1 MQKKPR
7 PTLHPPYA
15 WTSVCPWRSASH
27 GHIWYLLEDILAFD
41 MLTEEWMTIYQNR
54 PPTATYTRITALDQ
68 YVNQGS
74 KPESWHHIA
83 DMCDTVRN
91 HGYLQFLVGE
101 VSIFTRNNE
110 TLACDKNGKWSV
122 LLQSYC
128 YNCIH
133 YKPTLYSWEFGER
146 GQVNSFWH

>member
-1 MQKKPR
+1 MPKKPR
-7 PTLHPPYA
+7 PTLHPQYA
-15 WTSVCPWRSASH
+15 WTSVCPWRSALH
-27 GHIWYLLEDILAFD
+27 CRIWYLLEDILAFD

-54 PPTATYTRITALDQ
+54 PPTATYTHITTLDQ
-68 YVNQGS
+68 YVNQ
-74 KPESWHHIA
+74 ESNTDI
-83 DMCDTVRN
+83 CDTVRN

-110 TLACDKNGKWSV
+110 TLAAEKNGKLSV
-122 LLQSYC
+122 LLKSYC

-146 GQVNSFWH
+146 GQVNSL